1 MFFPDSTE
9 TKHIGEELET
19 KSFGARGVSFPQY
32 LYGQGLDEL
41 AAAAAIAL
49 YKQAMP
55 LFNAVDIRAT
65 ALSMIP
71 IRLFD
76 KSKKEFVESHPVLD
90 LLAQPNLD
98 VSQIEFMYAISSF
111 YDITGENFIVATG
124 RTSAPPLELISVSP
138 AFVGFGE
145 HDDRFGLLNIPRS
158 IKVQSAFGAEKSYL
172 AEDDQR
178 RLRFINRAGD
188 QEIYHMKAF
197 NPLKSAGNYHG
208 LSKAEPLWLEL
219 QQYIAG
225 NTTNLSM
232 LKRGTRLSMAW
243 INTSEKE
250 LTAVQWERMQQ
261 EAQKYSG
268 DRNAGGTPV
277 LDGMDVKA
285 IQQTNR
291 DMEFGKL
298 QDAMLSRTSNTFDV
312 PLALL
317 LDGSMTMNNLE
328 TAILHLYDMAVL
340 PQAIRI
346 YDELSRFLLPR
357 YKGTE
362 NMELRFNENEIPA
375 IRARLIE
382 TARQQK
388 DIGVNTTN
396 EIRKLIGDE
405 SIEGEGDVVLVPS
418 QLIPLSMIENPPEP
432 VAPVAAP
439 VDPAEAAKGNSFDD
453 FANVLRKCVN
463 DEGIRTYN
471 EIDILALGI
480 EKGLMNAD

>member
-1 MFFPDSTE
+1 MFYPDSNE
-9 TKHIGEELET
+9 TKHISEELET
-19 KSFGARGVSFPQY
+19 KSFAGRGVSFPQF
-32 LYGQGLDEL
+32 LLGQGFDDL
-41 AAAAAIAL
+41 AAFAAIAL

-76 KSKKEFVESHPVLD
+76 KSKNEFVENHPVLD
-90 LLAQPNLD
+90 LLAKPNLD
-98 VSQIEFMYAISSF
+98 VSQIEFMYSISSF

-145 HDDRFGLLNIPRS
+145 HDDRFGLLNIPKA
-158 IKVQSAFGAEKSYL
+158 IKVQSVHGSERPYF

-178 RLRFINRAGD
+178 RLRFINRAKD

-197 NPLKSAGNYHG
+197 NPLKSAGNYRG

-219 QQYIAG
+219 QQYVSG

-261 EAQKYSG
+261 EAQKYAG

-277 LDGMDVKA
+277 LDGMDIKT

-291 DMEFGKL
+291 DMEFGRL
-298 QDAMLSRTSNTFDV
+298 QDAMLSRVSNTFDV

-328 TAILHLYDMAVL
+328 TAILHLYDMAII

-357 YKGTE
+357 YPGTE
-362 NMELRFNENEIPA
+362 NMELRFNESEIPA
-375 IRARLIE
+375 VRSRLIE
-382 TARQQK
+382 TAKRQK
-388 DIGVNTTN
+388 EIGVNTTN
-396 EIRKLIGDE
+396 EIRALIGE
-405 SIEGEGDVVLVPS
+405 EAIEGGGDVVLVPS
-418 QLIPLSMIENPPEP
+418 QLMPLGLIETPPEP
-432 VAPVAAP
+432 VAPNPAAATP
-439 VDPAEAAKGNSFDD
+439 TEAAKGSSFDQL
-453 FANVLRKCVN
+453 ANVLRKCT
-463 DEGIRTYN
+463 DEDGTRTYN
-471 EIDILALGI
+471 EVDILAIGI